1 MRHSSFGILCGIR
14 HSMRHSA
21 FYASFYASFGSL
33 ASFYAS
39 FGIRHSMRHSA
50 FYASFG
56 SLCVILCVI
65 RHSASYAS
73 FVIRHIARP
82 VWVGGSFLKPEARS
96 LFNQALSMM
105 VMAGDGGARP
115 AFIQVRK
122 GTIHAAFHLARFD
135 MHDLT
140 TDPCM
145 CSDSVHV
152 T

>member
-1 MRHSSFGILCGIR
+1 
-14 HSMRHSA
+14 MRHSA
-21 FYASFYASFGSL
+21 FGT
-33 ASFYAS
+33 
-39 FGIRHSMRHSA
+39 
-50 FYASFG
+50 
-56 SLCVILCVI
+56 LCVI
-65 RHSASYAS
+65 RHSAFYAT
-73 FVIRHIARP
+73 FGTLCVIRHSALYSSLFASFYARS

-96 LFNQALSMM
+96 PFNQALSMM